1 MFVIRIDYENT
12 KKSYKQIFNYLRKN
26 KIWVNLHYLPI
37 YNHPFYKKLVLKK
50 KEFKNMEDYY
60 KSAISIPI
68 YPGLSFSD
76 QIYVKNKLKKIL

>member
-1 MFVIRIDYENT
+1 
-12 KKSYKQIFNYLRKN
+12 
-26 KIWVNLHYLPI
+26 
-37 YNHPFYKKLVLKK
+37 
-50 KEFKNMEDYY
+50 MEDYY